1 MKDPKYLV
9 FNPVHNGFKEVPMVY
24 KICPYLNMF
33 NEIQH
38 ERRLAPIVNYMKVED
53 KTNPEDYKI
62 VLRGTPGSPCAPPKG
77 PGGPRDLKNV
87 T

>member
-9 FNPVHNGFKEVPMVY
+9 FNPVHNGFVVTPMVY
-24 KICPYLNMF
+24 KIFPYLNMF

-62 VLRGTPGSPCAPPKG
+62 VLRGTPGSLDPS
-77 PGGPRDLKNV
+77 
-87 T
+87 